1 MQKSFLVLLAF
12 AAFSAPGISA
22 DDATPASLPNPLDLK
37 GAVVYALDHNYAIL
51 LAREQIHQ
59 QEGIV
64 VQVKAAGIP
73 NVGATGSYQ
82 RNQPSISETFPLS
95 NSVWLAQVKATQ
107 TLFAG
112 GGIRASVRGAE
123 LTRDAALFDL
133 QTAIDAA
140 LLDVRTRF
148 YTVLLN
154 RERVRVQEE
163 NIELLNHQVRDSQN
177 EARAGTVSN
186 FDVLRAKVALANA
199 QPDLITARN
208 DYRLSLE
215 QLRQSLGVPR
225 GGQELPPV
233 AGALDYAPQDFALE
247 TALASAHE
255 HRPELLRLSK
265 LEKAGE
271 QSVTNA
277 RSNYYPN
284 LAAFAGYER
293 VGEGLVQGGTYNAN
307 GWLVGL
313 QSSWA
318 IFDGRATAGHV
329 IQTKSQLRQTRLSA
343 SQEELAVDV
352 EVRQALSSLQE
363 AKELVT
369 ASQQTSEEAAEALR
383 LANSRFK
390 AGTAT
395 QLDVLTSQ
403 VALTQARTNQL
414 QANYTH
420 LVAVA
425 NARKAIGLSDAV
437 VGE

>member
-1 MQKSFLVLLAF
+1 MQKLVLLLLALSPVALF
-12 AAFSAPGISA
+12 AADPA
-22 DDATPASLPNPLDLK
+22 PASLPDPLDLN
-37 GAVVYALDHNYAIL
+37 GAIAYALQHNYVIL
-51 LAREQIHQ
+51 QAREQIRQ
-59 QEGIV
+59 QDGIILE
-64 VQVKAAGIP
+64 VQAPGIP
-73 NVGATGSYQ
+73 NVAGIAGYQ
-82 RNQPSISETFPLS
+82 RNQSTVSETLPLS
-95 NSVWLAQVKATQ
+95 NAQWQAQIKATQ

-112 GGIRASVRGAE
+112 GGIHAAVRSAK
-123 LTRDAALFDL
+123 LTRDADLFDL
-133 QTAIDAA
+133 QTSINGA

-163 NIELLNHQVRDSQN
+163 NIDLLTHQVRDSQS

-208 DYRLSLE
+208 DYRNSIE

-225 GGQELPPV
+225 GGQELPAV
-233 AGALDYAPQDFALE
+233 VGTLDYAAQDFPLE

-255 HRPELLRLSK
+255 HRPELLRLAK
-265 LEKAGE
+265 LQEAGE
-271 QSVTNA
+271 ETVTNA
-277 RSNYYPN
+277 KANYYPN
-284 LAAFAGYER
+284 LAVYGAYER
-293 VGEGLVQGGTYNAN
+293 VGEGLVQGGSFNAN
-307 GWLVGL
+307 GWLLGV

-329 IQTKSQLRQTRLSA
+329 RQTKSQLRQTRLSA
-343 SQEELAVDV
+343 ASEELSVDV
-352 EVRQALSSLQE
+352 EVRQAVSSLQE
-363 AKELVT
+363 AQELVA
-369 ASQQTSEEAAEALR
+369 ASQQTADEAAEALR

-390 AGTAT
+390 AGSAT

-414 QANYTH
+414 QADYTH

-425 NARKAIGLSDAV
+425 NVRKAIGLSDALV
-437 VGE
+437 AQ